1 MNEARD
7 ELAQAMERLKA
18 KGLCPLTLSVRGP
31 GEAASV
37 TAEGASS
44 GVGPL
49 HGTIFEVR
57 PDAGAIVTAR
67 PRWASAL
74 WLLSQPMPGIFDEQ
88 VRQLGRRVD
97 RLGDP
102 EGLKSH
108 HSAFL
113 YDEGVVCLGVTLERA
128 VFNVELLEKC
138 AGRTCWPRPPGAESP
153 GSRSGSG
160 RSPST
165 VSRRTSCARPRRG
178 REGKCPRG
186 SPRTELSGW
195 AQFRVERAGT
205 AGSEAYFPRFAR
217 SCEVPL
223 PEP

>member
-138 AGRTCWPRPPGAESP
+138 A
-153 GSRSGSG
+153 
-160 RSPST
+160 
-165 VSRRTSCARPRRG
+165 
-178 REGKCPRG
+178 
-186 SPRTELSGW
+186 
-195 AQFRVERAGT
+195 
-205 AGSEAYFPRFAR
+205 EAYLLASATGRRVTRVPLWVREIAFHRLKKDQLRAAEAWAR
-217 SCEVPL
+217 GEVPSGFTAY
-223 PEP
+223 